1 MKITQEQFN
10 ELVFFALQAHS
21 AELQSRDW
29 IRGSWKEAFGTTY
42 GQVRITDKR
51 DILADMARGLF
62 CARFHWIESTSIP
75 NHLYQRFERHS
86 QYAKQLFNN
95 LEKIAGDAWNSGTW
109 PSFLD
114 CLSIT
119 AKTNDDLKTDKD
131 QIPTSMLP
139 TIFSVHAGTYRS
151 LSEKEY
157 LDAYKDYKPRIINKL
172 NEHFQCNYDY
182 TYLGNDKPWI
192 IRHFLEIYVPEI
204 LTTIATTSA
213 LYYFNP
219 LSIFARIIA
228 INFPSW
234 LTGSD
239 ISYIAGFKLLEQTPF
254 STGEPEY
261 VFNPHRH
268 VKIWLSKNKDQFLN
282 QENQLRLV
290 KMRADNPEDEINLV
304 YSGQL
309 LSEQARQDL
318 EFFCKKH
325 KINPVCIEEDVIPK
339 CKNNV
344 NEQKLVKLYQDE
356 INSLANGGNLAAAS
370 DILRWLSP
378 VYSLGTYSDLD
389 VLIKTQHTPPEKVV
403 SSPLLLNIG
412 SIECTNSLEVLAY
425 NNDRI
430 SIVDPKSAVDQIEA
444 IQRTII
450 HNCESEQ
457 CFQSAIDRIQEN
469 SQKVIGEKVS
479 TFEEKILSVLNYIKT
494 NYQIKNMPHLRSVI
508 QDLTN
513 TKESCI
519 ELFIQSGGNLIIPD
533 SETELETFKAL
544 KNMQEN
550 LLKYCVIY
558 TTGPMILQNLFD
570 KSVMSSHE
578 IEKDVSRYTYEN
590 SKLSSCF
597 SSGNAIKL
605 HSPPNISEMQGKL
618 GETNDASWLPSGGE
632 HIQLREENLHQKA
645 RVIQKQF
652 KKAMQNRE
660 TEKNE
665 TESTNKN
672 SPKSTN

>member
-1 MKITQEQFN
+1 MQITQEQFN
-10 ELVFFALQAHS
+10 ELVFFALQVHS
-21 AELQSRDW
+21 AKLQSRDW
-29 IRGSWKEAFGTTY
+29 VSGSYE
-42 GQVRITDKR
+42 RIDSSGRSHSNQARLTDMR
-51 DILADMARGLF
+51 EIFASGLF
-62 CARFHWIESTSIP
+62 CARFHWVESTSIT
-75 NHLYQRFERHS
+75 NHLYQRFEHHS

-95 LEKIAGDAWNSGTW
+95 IEKIAGDAWNSGTW

-114 CLSIT
+114 CLSIS
-119 AKTNDDLKTDKD
+119 AKTSDDLKNDKD
-131 QIPTSMLP
+131 QVPTSMLP
-139 TIFSVHAGTYRS
+139 TVFDGPHTGG

-172 NEHFQCNYDY
+172 NEYFQCNYDY

-204 LTTIATTSA
+204 LSTIVTTSA

-219 LSIFARIIA
+219 LSIFAKVIA

-239 ISYIAGFKLLEQTPF
+239 ISYIAAFKLLEQTPF

-318 EFFCKKH
+318 ELFCKKH

-356 INSLANGGNLAAAS
+356 INSLAYEGNLAAAS

-389 VLIKTQHTPPEKVV
+389 VSVKTKKAPLGKVV

-412 SIECTNSLEVLAY
+412 SIKCTDKLEALFY

-430 SIVDPKSAVDQIEA
+430 SIVDPKSAAKQIEK
-444 IQRTII
+444 IQETII
-450 HNCESEQ
+450 NNCESDQ
-457 CFQSAIDRIQEN
+457 CFQSAIDRIQKISQTVTGEN
-469 SQKVIGEKVS
+469 VLTS
-479 TFEEKILSVLNYIKT
+479 EELFLSVLNYIKT

-513 TKESCI
+513 TKDSCI
-519 ELFIQSGGNLIIPD
+519 ELFTRSGGNLIIPD
-533 SETELETFKAL
+533 NESKLETLKAL

-550 LLKYCVIY
+550 LLKYCVMY
-558 TTGPMILQNLFD
+558 TTGPMILHNLFD
-570 KSVMSSHE
+570 KPVMSSHE
-578 IEKDVSRYTYEN
+578 IEKDVSSYTYEN
-590 SKLSSCF
+590 NKLSSCF

-632 HIQLREENLHQKA
+632 HVQLREENLHQKA
-645 RVIQKQF
+645 RVIQKHF
-652 KKAMQNRE
+652 KKTMQNRE

-665 TESTNKN
+665 TESINKN